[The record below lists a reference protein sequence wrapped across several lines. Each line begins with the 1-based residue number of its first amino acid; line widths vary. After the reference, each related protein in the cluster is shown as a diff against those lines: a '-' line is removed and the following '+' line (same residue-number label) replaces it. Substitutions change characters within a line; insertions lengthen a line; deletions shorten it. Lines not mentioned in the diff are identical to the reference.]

1 MLFDLTNLRGGGKMK
16 VVIFILS
23 GEFMK
28 KFAKISAVLF
38 SLFLV
43 FSFLGCKDDSDDD
56 EQSYLLEAGII
67 PKTVYEKFR
76 YYSSSQI
83 DQCRAECLLY
93 TKSGTYEKEIVDEDD
108 LASELEF
115 LTDSQIQ
122 YIKESYSSIIFFETT
137 SADEYIWLYSQK
149 Q

>member
-1 MLFDLTNLRGGGKMK
+1 M
-16 VVIFILS
+16 
-23 GEFMK
+23 
-28 KFAKISAVLF
+28 LF

-56 EQSYLLEAGII
+56 EQIYLLEYGLISLENYNSI
-67 PKTVYEKFR
+67 KYISDVYSQRSKCLFYTV
-76 YYSSSQI
+76 
-83 DQCRAECLLY
+83 D
-93 TKSGTYEKEIVDEDD
+93 GTYEKETVDEDD

>member
-1 MLFDLTNLRGGGKMK
+1 MK
-16 VVIFILS
+16 VVIFVLS

-56 EQSYLLEAGII
+56 EQSYLLECGLISLENYNSI
-67 PKTVYEKFR
+67 KYISDVYSQRSKCLFYTV
-76 YYSSSQI
+76 
-83 DQCRAECLLY
+83 D
-93 TKSGTYEKEIVDEDD
+93 GTYEKEIVDEDD

>member
-1 MLFDLTNLRGGGKMK
+1 MK

-43 FSFLGCKDDSDDD
+43 FSLLGCKDDSDDD
-56 EQSYLLEAGII
+56 EQSYLLEAGIM

>member
-1 MLFDLTNLRGGGKMK
+1 MK

-108 LASELEF
+108 VASELEF

>member
-1 MLFDLTNLRGGGKMK
+1 MLFDLTNLRGGKMK
-16 VVIFILS
+16 VVIFVLS

-67 PKTVYEKFR
+67 PKTVYKKFK

>member
-1 MLFDLTNLRGGGKMK
+1 MK

-56 EQSYLLEAGII
+56 EQSYLLEYGLI
-67 PKTVYEKFR
+67 PLENYNSIKYISDVYSQRSKCLFYTV
-76 YYSSSQI
+76 
-83 DQCRAECLLY
+83 D
-93 TKSGTYEKEIVDEDD
+93 GTYEKEIVDEDD

>member
-1 MLFDLTNLRGGGKMK
+1 MLFDLTNLRGGKMK

-93 TKSGTYEKEIVDEDD
+93 TKSGTYEKETVDEDD
-108 LASELEF
+108 LASELEG

>member
-1 MLFDLTNLRGGGKMK
+1 MK

>member
-1 MLFDLTNLRGGGKMK
+1 
-16 VVIFILS
+16 
-23 GEFMK
+23 MK

-56 EQSYLLEAGII
+56 EQSYLLEYGLISLENYNSI
-67 PKTVYEKFR
+67 KYISDVYSQRSNCLFYTV
-76 YYSSSQI
+76 
-83 DQCRAECLLY
+83 D
-93 TKSGTYEKEIVDEDD
+93 GTYEKETVDEDD

>member
-1 MLFDLTNLRGGGKMK
+1 MLFDLTNLRGGKMK

-43 FSFLGCKDDSDDD
+43 FSFLGCKDDSYDD

>member
-1 MLFDLTNLRGGGKMK
+1 
-16 VVIFILS
+16 
-23 GEFMK
+23 MK

-43 FSFLGCKDDSDDD
+43 FSLLGCKDDSDDD

-137 SADEYIWLYSQK
+137 YADEYIWLYSKK

>member
-1 MLFDLTNLRGGGKMK
+1 MK

-38 SLFLV
+38 S
-43 FSFLGCKDDSDDD
+43 FLGCKDDSDDD
-56 EQSYLLEAGII
+56 EHSYLLEAGII
-67 PKTVYEKFR
+67 SKTVYEKFR

-93 TKSGTYEKEIVDEDD
+93 TKSGTYEKETVDEDD

>member
-1 MLFDLTNLRGGGKMK
+1 MK

-56 EQSYLLEAGII
+56 EQSYLLEVGII

>member
-1 MLFDLTNLRGGGKMK
+1 MLFDLTNLRGGKMK

-93 TKSGTYEKEIVDEDD
+93 TKSGTYEKETVDEDD

>member
-1 MLFDLTNLRGGGKMK
+1 
-16 VVIFILS
+16 
-23 GEFMK
+23 MK
-28 KFAKISAVLF
+28 KFAKILAVLF
-38 SLFLV
+38 SLFFV
-43 FSFLGCKDDSDDD
+43 FSVLGCKNDSDDD

-93 TKSGTYEKEIVDEDD
+93 TKSGTYKKETVDEDD

-122 YIKESYSSIIFFETT
+122 YIKESYSSNIFFETT

>member
-1 MLFDLTNLRGGGKMK
+1 
-16 VVIFILS
+16 
-23 GEFMK
+23 MK

-56 EQSYLLEAGII
+56 EQSYLLECGLISLENYNSI
-67 PKTVYEKFR
+67 KYISDVYSQRSKCLFYTV
-76 YYSSSQI
+76 
-83 DQCRAECLLY
+83 D
-93 TKSGTYEKEIVDEDD
+93 GTYEKETVDEDD
-108 LASELEF
+108 LASELEG

>member
-1 MLFDLTNLRGGGKMK
+1 MLFDLTNLRGGEMK

>member
-1 MLFDLTNLRGGGKMK
+1 MK

-43 FSFLGCKDDSDDD
+43 FSLLGCKDDSDDD
-56 EQSYLLEAGII
+56 EQSYLLEYGLISLENYNSI
-67 PKTVYEKFR
+67 KYISDVYSQRSKCLFYTV
-76 YYSSSQI
+76 
-83 DQCRAECLLY
+83 D
-93 TKSGTYEKEIVDEDD
+93 GTYEKEIVDEDD

>member
-1 MLFDLTNLRGGGKMK
+1 
-16 VVIFILS
+16 
-23 GEFMK
+23 MK

-56 EQSYLLEAGII
+56 EQSYLLEYGLISLENYNSI
-67 PKTVYEKFR
+67 KYISDVYSQRSNCLFYTV
-76 YYSSSQI
+76 
-83 DQCRAECLLY
+83 D
-93 TKSGTYEKEIVDEDD
+93 GTYEKETVDEDD
-108 LASELEF
+108 LASELEG

-122 YIKESYSSIIFFETT
+122 LIKESESLIQYFTITGNSEFI
-137 SADEYIWLYSQK
+137 IWLYSQK

>member
-1 MLFDLTNLRGGGKMK
+1 
-16 VVIFILS
+16 
-23 GEFMK
+23 MK

-43 FSFLGCKDDSDDD
+43 FALLGCKDDSDD

-67 PKTVYEKFR
+67 SKDVYEKFR

-93 TKSGTYEKEIVDEDD
+93 TKPGTYEKESVDEGD
-108 LASELEF
+108 LASELDF

>member
-1 MLFDLTNLRGGGKMK
+1 
-16 VVIFILS
+16 
-23 GEFMK
+23 MK

-56 EQSYLLEAGII
+56 EQSYLFEAGII

-93 TKSGTYEKEIVDEDD
+93 TKSGTYEKETVDEDD

>member
-1 MLFDLTNLRGGGKMK
+1 MLFDLTNLRGGKMK

>member
-1 MLFDLTNLRGGGKMK
+1 ME

-38 SLFLV
+38 SLFLL

>member
-1 MLFDLTNLRGGGKMK
+1 
-16 VVIFILS
+16 
-23 GEFMK
+23 MK

-67 PKTVYEKFR
+67 SKTVYEKFR